1 LHLRAKPA
9 SFGPVSFGEEKQSDI
24 GEKAMSLAD
33 LTAALSERVGEDSGL
48 GATVKFDFGDDGII
62 FIDGASSPNSVS
74 NEDQD
79 AECTIS
85 MSMEDFESMTKGDLD
100 PTTAFMMGKLK
111 VDGNMGIAMKL
122 SSVL

>member
-1 LHLRAKPA
+1 
-9 SFGPVSFGEEKQSDI
+9 
-24 GEKAMSLAD
+24 MSLES

-48 GATVKFDFGDDGII
+48 GATVKFSFGDEGVIY
-62 FIDGASSPNSVS
+62 IDGASTPNTVS
-74 NEDQD
+74 NEDKE

-85 MSMEDFESMTKGDLD
+85 MTMEDFEAITKGEMDA
-100 PTTAFMMGKLK
+100 TTAFMMGKLK